1 MGLLKWV
8 GMLAVVLAS
17 ATAAHGADDGAV
29 LASDAPAPVAVPLAE
44 PAVLPAPAANVV
56 PDLPPPFADVVL
68 PAAPPHEPARVDV
81 SSHALLKSGM
91 ASWYGPGFH
100 GRRTANGER
109 YNMHELTAAH
119 RYLPFGT
126 LLQVRSVHTGK
137 TVVVR
142 VNDRGPYKHQRI
154 LDLSRAAM
162 DALGVLGRGVTQVEV
177 WVQAHQLNEFQAKTE
192 RFFSRHPGSAPKT
205 APTTR
210 SSKAPSTRP

>member
-1 MGLLKWV
+1 MRQLTRLGWLV
-8 GMLAVVLAS
+8 LALAS
-17 ATAAHGADDGAV
+17 AGATVAHGTDDAAAV
-29 LASDAPAPVAVPLAE
+29 AVDAPVDAPEPEPLEAATPPLPVSNEGVLSLSPAPAPE
-44 PAVLPAPAANVV
+44 TT
-56 PDLPPPFADVVL
+56 DGG
-68 PAAPPHEPARVDV
+68 
-81 SSHALLKSGM
+81 SHALLKSGL

-126 LLQVRSVHTGK
+126 LLMVRSVHTGK

-142 VNDRGPYKHQRI
+142 VNDRGPYKHQRV

-177 WVQAHQLNEFQAKTE
+177 WVQSHQLEDFQARTE
-192 RFFSRHPGSAPKT
+192 RFFSRHPGSAPKSAT
-205 APTTR
+205 PQRSAPTP
-210 SSKAPSTRP
+210 KRP